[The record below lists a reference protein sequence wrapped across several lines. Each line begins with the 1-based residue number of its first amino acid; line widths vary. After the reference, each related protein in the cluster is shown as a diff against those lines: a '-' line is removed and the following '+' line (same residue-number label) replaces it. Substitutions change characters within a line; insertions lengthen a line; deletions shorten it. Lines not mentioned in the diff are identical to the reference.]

1 VALVLGVCREITSLL
16 AGLAFLRGAPMQPS
30 RLEPALCAA
39 SRGIPASCMAAK
51 KVDRISH
58 ALHLRGVMVI
68 VTSSV
73 CCSSDR
79 TVTRPASVQDRRYSR
94 AVLQGYAKSLT
105 FKKLLTWKSRLPGL
119 ARLRR
124 PIRPPRTLLSP
135 PILVSRIYLFFY
147 FFITLLINN

>member
-1 VALVLGVCREITSLL
+1 
-16 AGLAFLRGAPMQPS
+16 MQPS

-39 SRGIPASCMAAK
+39 SSGIPASCMAAK
-51 KVDRISH
+51 KEDRISH
-58 ALHLRGVMVI
+58 ALHLRVVMVI

-124 PIRPPRTLLSP
+124 PIRPPPYLLFP
-135 PILVSRIYLFFY
+135 PILITPIFLFFL